1 MQESQLLSSEGRH
14 PWQHTKESNSVSHL
28 DHGGPLDIKLQ
39 SALNAITDDGEV
51 KAGGRAPEKEEHLL
65 IDERS
70 LQKNSDSAK
79 NVPLEERDF
88 DVALTDHV
96 DTKRGSDVF
105 SKQPTTIR
113 SGSKKMQREH
123 FQNDYVHHADNQSL
137 NTQTKLET
145 LQTSHDRVMSN
156 ENIKEHGTLLFR
168 MLPPLKPTGISP
180 RYNKQI
186 RSSVFRDQKN
196 VERVRKM

>member
-1 MQESQLLSSEGRH
+1 M
-14 PWQHTKESNSVSHL
+14 
-28 DHGGPLDIKLQ
+28 
-39 SALNAITDDGEV
+39 NA
-51 KAGGRAPEKEEHLL
+51 
-65 IDERS
+65 
-70 LQKNSDSAK
+70 
-79 NVPLEERDF
+79 PLEERDF

-96 DTKRGSDVF
+96 DTKRGSDVL
-105 SKQPTTIR
+105 SKQPTTIH
-113 SGSKKMQREH
+113 SGSKKMQREY
-123 FQNDYVHHADNQSL
+123 FQKDSAHHADNQSL

-156 ENIKEHGTLLFR
+156 DNIKEQSTLLFR